1 MFHSKNWV
9 EENRDELVIGNI
21 PVSNEKKKIPNMLVM
36 MRLIKDLKKK
46 TIVTKETGILIDLY
60 TEDTTNMDEK
70 MDQLKNYI

>member
-46 TIVTKETGILIDLY
+46 TIVTKETGI
-60 TEDTTNMDEK
+60 
-70 MDQLKNYI
+70 